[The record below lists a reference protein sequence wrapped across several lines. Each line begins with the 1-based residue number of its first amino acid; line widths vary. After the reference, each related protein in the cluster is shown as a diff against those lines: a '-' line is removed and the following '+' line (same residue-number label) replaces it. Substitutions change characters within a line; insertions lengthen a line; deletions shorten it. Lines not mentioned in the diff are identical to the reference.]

1 MAPQSTASTS
11 MCKQT
16 ALHHGFSMGCQH
28 SLPTF
33 WLVHTSQHLPQ
44 SQWLGLGS
52 WPILSDCFSNHGTWK
67 GGQLIAGQPLDCGK
81 RFYHLHSLSHLS
93 NVLALS
99 RMRKLWH
106 GGTGLP
112 SAPFSG
118 QASRPPRF
126 LKNGQPLL
134 GNIQLCPPAHELT
147 IWIPSHH
154 FPRVRTLAYSAME
167 DSLGA
172 IKRPSVA
179 KPAPLVILPGIG
191 IPALS

>member
-1 MAPQSTASTS
+1 MSFWWRHGAAKYGIYINVQTDRFTSRVLDGLPAQSAH
-11 MCKQT
+11 
-16 ALHHGFSMGCQH
+16 L
-28 SLPTF
+28 

-44 SQWLGLGS
+44 SQWLGLDS

-126 LKNGQPLL
+126 LKYGNHCLGTSSFVRQPT
-134 GNIQLCPPAHELT
+134 C
-147 IWIPSHH
+147 
-154 FPRVRTLAYSAME
+154 
-167 DSLGA
+167 
-172 IKRPSVA
+172 
-179 KPAPLVILPGIG
+179 
-191 IPALS
+191 